1 MKQIKVREI
10 TEADYS
16 HVCLLEKGPLGTHY
30 QAAVFVR
37 QAMTLWPRLFL
48 VADVDDQIVGYLTGS
63 ISCDDPPSGWI
74 LRVRVDVAFQ
84 RMGIA
89 TMLICKIEDSMKEY
103 KISQILLSCSTV
115 NHGALSLYH
124 REGYTVKSRE
134 TAYFGFGEDR
144 IILWKPV

>member
-1 MKQIKVREI
+1 
-10 TEADYS
+10 
-16 HVCLLEKGPLGTHY
+16 
-30 QAAVFVR
+30 
-37 QAMTLWPRLFL
+37 MTLWPRLFL